1 MMDIVGVLNGQSD
14 YDRTCNYWKRCL
26 SFFYYAFAKE
36 GSMY

>member
-1 MMDIVGVLNGQSD
+1 MMDIVGVLYDQCD